1 MNNSFLSKWNP
12 LKWSVDS
19 VLKWMLLAFFIRAA
33 MMLFFSF
40 EFQANWSPDLLH
52 SGFVVLHNDTPGY
65 FIPMESF
72 IAGEGYSSSCR
83 MPGLLPIY
91 AALRVFFSPEISEVV
106 LVFIQFFASLFA
118 VYLLAKTAFLLKKS
132 QLLFTITFFVAA
144 FSSFISIWDQAL
156 LSDSLSVSFLIYS
169 VYFAMKYVEHSD
181 WKSLIWSG
189 VFLAW
194 TVFVR
199 PTHILLVPVL
209 GLLLLF
215 KHWQGFKSMGV
226 VFKTSVI
233 LFLPLVISISAW
245 TYRNYSLIGRPVF
258 LQDKN
263 EVCFGALSEHYVS
276 FRNMVIAWG
285 GDYKGWSKN
294 TELAWFIDKKTT
306 SHFDFDDRIF
316 TTQYNADSLRLLK
329 QYLTSSL
336 DEQTDSTLRNF
347 SVNKVQEMSLRYTAS
362 YKSEHPIDYYFVN
375 RIRLIRL
382 FVFQGNIENL
392 PLPAMAEMNLFEKL
406 VKYFYSILLIFVAGF
421 FFISCVFSLLNK
433 THTTSIVFLFPLLII
448 LLIGA
453 FFGYAEQRYLAPAY
467 PIMVIGFAMLC
478 TKLFETWT
486 ELRKQKSEV

>member
-1 MNNSFLSKWNP
+1 
-12 LKWSVDS
+12 
-19 VLKWMLLAFFIRAA
+19 
-33 MMLFFSF
+33 
-40 EFQANWSPDLLH
+40 
-52 SGFVVLHNDTPGY
+52 
-65 FIPMESF
+65 MESF

-91 AALRVFFSPEISEVV
+91 ATLRVVFSPEISEII
-106 LVFIQFFASLFA
+106 LVFIQFVASLFA

-132 QLLFTITFFVAA
+132 QVLFTITFFVAA
-144 FSSFISIWDQAL
+144 LSSFISIWDQAL

-169 VYFAMKYVEHSD
+169 VYFAIKYVEYSE
-181 WKSLIWSG
+181 WKSLVWSG

-209 GLLLLF
+209 GLLLLY
-215 KHWQGFKSMGV
+215 KHWRGFKSIGV
-226 VFKTSVI
+226 LLKTSII

-245 TYRNYSLIGRPVF
+245 TYRNYSLLGRPVF

-276 FRNMVIAWG
+276 LRNMVIGWG

-294 TELAWFIDKKTT
+294 TELAWFLDKKTST
-306 SHFDFDDRIF
+306 HFDFAERIF
-316 TTQYNADSLRLLK
+316 TTQYNADSLQLLK

-336 DEQTDSTLRNF
+336 DEQADSTVRNLG
-347 SVNKVQEMSLRYTAS
+347 VNKVQEMSLRYTAS

-392 PLPAMAEMNLFEKL
+392 PLPAMAQMNVLEKL

-421 FFISCVFSLLNK
+421 FFVSFIYSLISK
-433 THTTSIVFLFPLLII
+433 THTTTIVFLFPILII

-467 PIMVIGFAMLC
+467 PFMVIGFAMLC
-478 TKLFETWT
+478 AKFVETWT
-486 ELRKQKSEV
+486 KRRKQKLEG

>member
-1 MNNSFLSKWNP
+1 
-12 LKWSVDS
+12 
-19 VLKWMLLAFFIRAA
+19 
-33 MMLFFSF
+33 
-40 EFQANWSPDLLH
+40 
-52 SGFVVLHNDTPGY
+52 
-65 FIPMESF
+65 
-72 IAGEGYSSSCR
+72 
-83 MPGLLPIY
+83 
-91 AALRVFFSPEISEVV
+91 
-106 LVFIQFFASLFA
+106 
-118 VYLLAKTAFLLKKS
+118 
-132 QLLFTITFFVAA
+132 
-144 FSSFISIWDQAL
+144 
-156 LSDSLSVSFLIYS
+156 
-169 VYFAMKYVEHSD
+169 
-181 WKSLIWSG
+181 
-189 VFLAW
+189 
-194 TVFVR
+194 
-199 PTHILLVPVL
+199 
-209 GLLLLF
+209 LLLLF
-215 KHWQGFKSMGV
+215 KHWQGFKSIGI
-226 VFKTSVI
+226 VFKTSII

-336 DEQTDSTLRNF
+336 DEQTDSTLRDF

-362 YKSEHPIDYYFVN
+362 YKSEHPIDYYFLN
-375 RIRLIRL
+375 RMRLIRL

-392 PLPAMAEMNLFEKL
+392 PLPAMADMNVFEKL

-467 PIMVIGFAMLC
+467 PIMVIGFAILC

>member
-1 MNNSFLSKWNP
+1 MKTQFLAKWNP

-19 VLKWMLLAFFIRAA
+19 VLKWMILAFIIRGA

-40 EFQANWSPDLLH
+40 EFQNNWRPDLLH
-52 SGFVVLHNDTPGY
+52 SGFVVLHNDTHGY
-65 FIPMESF
+65 FSPMESF
-72 IAGEGYSSSCR
+72 IAGDGYSSSCR

-91 AALRVFFSPEISEVV
+91 ALIRVFFSPEISEIILV
-106 LVFIQFFASLFA
+106 LIQFCASVIT
-118 VYLLAKTAFLLKKS
+118 VYLLAKSAYLLQKS
-132 QLLFTITFFVAA
+132 QVLFVITFFVAA

-169 VYFAMKYVEHSD
+169 VYFALKYIDDSKKMNLV
-181 WKSLIWSG
+181 WSG

-209 GLLLLF
+209 GLLILF
-215 KHWQGFKSMGV
+215 KHWKGFKSFGI
-226 VFKTSVI
+226 VFKTSII
-233 LFLPLVISISAW
+233 LFLPIVVSIAAW
-245 TYRNYSLIGRPVF
+245 TYRNYSQLGRPVF

-276 FRNMVIAWG
+276 LRNMVIGWG

-294 TELAWFIDKKTT
+294 TELSWFLDKNT
-306 SHFDFDDRIF
+306 STHFDFDQRIF
-316 TTQYNADSLRLLK
+316 TTQYNSDSLRLLK
-329 QYLTSSL
+329 GYFLSTL
-336 DEQTDSTLRNF
+336 DERADNAIRTF
-347 SVNKVQEMSLRYTAS
+347 SENKVREMSLRYTAS
-362 YKSEHPIDYYFVN
+362 YKNEHPIDYYFFN

-392 PLPAMAEMNLFEKL
+392 PLPAMSQMNPFEKM

-421 FFISCVFSLLNK
+421 FLISCLCSLISK
-433 THTTSIVFLFPLLII
+433 THTTSIVFLFPVLII
-448 LLIGA
+448 ILIGA

-467 PIMVIGFAMLC
+467 PFMVIGFAMLC
-478 TKLFETWT
+478 TKFFEALTA
-486 ELRKQKSEV
+486 LRKQRAEV